1 MVNAL
6 AAGEVL
12 AEFRGHAPADRDRL
26 MQQLGERAVMQ
37 ESPWICN
44 LIVALNVNHPPFDD
58 ARVRRALS
66 LAIDRWGGAEAL
78 SRIALVRHV
87 GGVLRPGY
95 DLAATDKELQEMPG
109 FSRDVEASREEA
121 KRLLAEAGAEN
132 LSFTFTN
139 RNVAMPYTPVGVFL
153 IDQWRQI
160 GVTVEHEQ
168 LETRLYTDK
177 LLSDELQAGL
187 DYACDF
193 MDEPSIQLIKY
204 ISADKSTINYTGSM
218 DEKLDQLY
226 EQQARELDQ
235 EERYRI
241 IREFEQHLLTE
252 AYQFPTIW
260 WHRIIVH
267 HDTVK
272 NWHITPS
279 HYLNQDLAEV
289 WLDQSQ

>member
-1 MVNAL
+1 MS
-6 AAGEVL
+6 
-12 AEFRGHAPADRDRL
+12 RP
-26 MQQLGERAVMQ
+26 RA
-37 ESPWICN
+37 
-44 LIVALNVNHPPFDD
+44 
-58 ARVRRALS
+58 RR
-66 LAIDRWGGAEAL
+66 RWPC
-78 SRIALVRHV
+78 
-87 GGVLRPGY
+87 GGV
-95 DLAATDKELQEMPG
+95 
-109 FSRDVEASREEA
+109 
-121 KRLLAEAGAEN
+121 GAEN

-226 EQQARELDQ
+226 EQQARSST
-235 EERYRI
+235 RRSA
-241 IREFEQHLLTE
+241 TE
-252 AYQFPTIW
+252 SSASSSSI
-260 WHRIIVH
+260 
-267 HDTVK
+267 
-272 NWHITPS
+272 S
-279 HYLNQDLAEV
+279 
-289 WLDQSQ
+289 